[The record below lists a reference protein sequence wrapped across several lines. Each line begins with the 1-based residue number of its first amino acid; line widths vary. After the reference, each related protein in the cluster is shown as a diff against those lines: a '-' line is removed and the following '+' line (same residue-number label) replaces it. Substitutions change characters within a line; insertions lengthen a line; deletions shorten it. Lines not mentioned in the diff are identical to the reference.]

1 MTVAPCAVMLH
12 LADLLLK
19 LQPSYCWAFWA
30 KPYILYII
38 YTRFFLTSTFSALDF
53 YVGYDYNGSMS
64 LIHGVGDF
72 FALDIGTTAI
82 RLVQLGGNAQH
93 GWVLQ
98 KFAYVPVDRRV
109 LEDGSAAGQRRLGET
124 ILGAM
129 QQAGI
134 TTKNVAVGMP
144 AAKTFTA
151 IVRVENMPENELI
164 NMIKYQLDKYI
175 PMPVDEAT
183 VDYVSLGVC
192 PHDQT
197 KAEVLISSSAVEYA
211 EARMELIES
220 YGLNVVAQEPESLA
234 MARALTPVGAQ
245 DARMI
250 IDLGERSTDLVM
262 MYRGLPRLVRSIPGG
277 FSLLI
282 NTVASSLSVKEDQA
296 RQFILKFGLAQDKV
310 EGQVFKALDST
321 LESFASE
328 LGKSMRFFKSEYM
341 NVPVGGIVLS
351 GFAGMIPF
359 IAEYIEAKTGVS
371 TTQGNPWQMVRV
383 SPEQQQVLQPVASE
397 FAVAIGLAERGNDR

>member
-1 MTVAPCAVMLH
+1 M
-12 LADLLLK
+12 
-19 LQPSYCWAFWA
+19 
-30 KPYILYII
+30 
-38 YTRFFLTSTFSALDF
+38 
-53 YVGYDYNGSMS
+53 SMS

-82 RLVQLGGNAQH
+82 RLVQLSGGAAH
-93 GWVLQ
+93 GWALQ
-98 KFAYVPVDRRV
+98 KFAYVPVERKV
-109 LEDGSAAGQRRLGET
+109 LEDGSAAGVRRLGET

-129 QQAGI
+129 KQAGI

-144 AAKTFTA
+144 AAKTYTS
-151 IVRVENMPENELI
+151 IIRVDNQPEREL
-164 NMIKYQLDKYI
+164 MEVIKYQLDKYI

-192 PHDQT
+192 PIDAT
-197 KAEVLISSSAVEYA
+197 KAEVLISSTAIDFA
-211 EARMELIES
+211 EARMEMIES
-220 YGLNVVAQEPESLA
+220 YGLNVIAQEPESLA
-234 MARALTPVGAQ
+234 MARALMPVGAQ
-245 DARMI
+245 DARLI

-262 MYRGLPRLVRSIPGG
+262 MYRGVPRLVRSIPGG
-277 FSLLI
+277 FALLVR
-282 NTVASSLSVKEDQA
+282 TVSSSLAVKEEQS

-321 LESFASE
+321 LENFASE
-328 LGKSMRFFKSEYM
+328 IGKSMRFFKSEYM
-341 NVPVGGIVLS
+341 NAPVGGIVLS

-371 TTQGNPWQMVRV
+371 TRQGNPWQLVKV

-397 FAVAIGLAERGNDR
+397 FAVAIGLAERGNER

>member
-1 MTVAPCAVMLH
+1 
-12 LADLLLK
+12 
-19 LQPSYCWAFWA
+19 
-30 KPYILYII
+30 
-38 YTRFFLTSTFSALDF
+38 
-53 YVGYDYNGSMS
+53 MS

-82 RLVQLGGNAQH
+82 RLVQLAGNAQH

-98 KFAYVPVDRRV
+98 KFAYVPVDKRL
-109 LEDGSAAGQRRLGET
+109 LEDGSAAGQRKLGET

-129 QQAGI
+129 KQAGV

-164 NMIKYQLDKYI
+164 NMVKYQLDKYI
-175 PMPVDEAT
+175 PMAVEEAT

-192 PHDQT
+192 PHDAT
-197 KAEVLISSSAVEYA
+197 KAEVLISSSAVDYA

-220 YGLNVVAQEPESLA
+220 YGLNVIAQEPESLA
-234 MARALTPVGAQ
+234 MARALTPVGVQ

-250 IDLGERSTDLVM
+250 IDLGERSTDLVI
-262 MYRGLPRLVRSIPGG
+262 MYKGVPRLVRSIPGG
-277 FSLLI
+277 FALLVS
-282 NTVASSLSVKEDQA
+282 TVASSLSVKEDQS

-321 LESFASE
+321 LEGFASE
-328 LGKSMRFFKSEYM
+328 LAKSMRFFKSEYM
-341 NVPVGGIVLS
+341 NVEVGGIVLS

>member
-1 MTVAPCAVMLH
+1 
-12 LADLLLK
+12 
-19 LQPSYCWAFWA
+19 
-30 KPYILYII
+30 
-38 YTRFFLTSTFSALDF
+38 
-53 YVGYDYNGSMS
+53 MS

-82 RLVQLGGNAQH
+82 RLVQLAGGFQH

-98 KFAYVPVDRRV
+98 KFAYVPVERKV
-109 LEDGSAAGQRRLGET
+109 LEDGSAAGRRRLGET

-129 QQAGI
+129 KQAGI

-144 AAKTFTA
+144 ASKTFTS
-151 IVRVENMPENELI
+151 IVRVENLPEAELM
-164 NMIKYQLDKYI
+164 NTIKYQLDKYI
-175 PMPVDEAT
+175 PMPLDEAT
-183 VDYVSLGVC
+183 VDYLSLGVC
-192 PHDQT
+192 PHDVT
-197 KAEVLISSSAVEYA
+197 KAEILISSSAIEFA

-220 YGLNVVAQEPESLA
+220 YGLNVIAQEPESLA

-262 MYRGLPRLVRSIPGG
+262 MYRGLPRLVRSVPGG
-277 FSLLI
+277 FMSLI
-282 NTVASSLSVKEDQA
+282 NTVSSSLLVKPEQA

-321 LESFASE
+321 LEGFASE
-328 LGKSMRFFKSEYM
+328 LSKSMRFFKSEYM
-341 NVPVGGIVLS
+341 NAPVGGIVLS

-359 IAEYIEAKTGVS
+359 IAEYIEAKTNVP
-371 TTQGNPWQMVRV
+371 TTQGNPWQLVRV
-383 SPEQQQVLQPVASE
+383 SPEQQQVLAPVANE
-397 FAVAIGLAERGNDR
+397 FAVAIGLAERDNER